1 MDSIILAY
9 PATLT
14 RDKTGRRVV
23 RFRDLPEALTD
34 GKDDAEALE
43 EAADCL
49 SEALMS
55 RIADDENI
63 PVPSRTR
70 RGEYPVAPE
79 PTVAL
84 KALLFAIVK
93 ARRISTAELARRL
106 GVDHKE
112 ARRMLDPRH
121 PTKFPR
127 LQEALKSLGH
137 EIRIAWHDA
146 SRQQRLLKAPTE
158 GRRGPLRPKRFVEVA
173 RR

>member
-9 PATLT
+9 PATLA
-14 RDKTGRRVV
+14 RDKAGRYLV

-34 GKDDAEALE
+34 GSDEAEALA

-49 SEALMS
+49 SEALMG
-55 RIADDENI
+55 RIADREDI
-63 PVPSRTR
+63 PVPSNAR
-70 RGEYPVAPE
+70 RGEYSIAPE

-84 KALLFAIVK
+84 KALLFSIVR
-93 ARRISTAELARRL
+93 ASRISVAELARRL
-106 GVDHKE
+106 DIDHKE

-146 SRQQRLLKAPTE
+146 SRRERLLKAPTA
-158 GRRGPLRPKRFVEVA
+158 GRRGAMRPKQIAEIA

>member
-14 RDKTGRRVV
+14 RDEAGRYVV

-34 GKDDAEALE
+34 GKDEQEALAEAT
-43 EAADCL
+43 DCL

-55 RIADDENI
+55 RIADREDI
-63 PVPSRTR
+63 PVPSRAR
-70 RGEYPVAPE
+70 RGDYSVAPD
-79 PTVAL
+79 PTIAL
-84 KALLFAIVK
+84 KTLLFAIVK
-93 ARRISTAELARRL
+93 ASKISTSELARRL

-112 ARRMLDPRH
+112 ARRMLDPSH

-137 EIRIAWHDA
+137 EVRIAWHDA
-146 SRQQRLLKAPTE
+146 SRQERLLRSPKE
-158 GRRGPLRPKRFVEVA
+158 KRRGTLRPKQFIGVSRG
-173 RR
+173 